1 MPKMSSIFYLSLG
14 SNVGDREKHLRE
26 AIQRLETVGRV
37 VAVSSVYETE
47 PVEFADQEWFLN
59 CVVAL
64 ETEKMPEQL
73 MTALLRI
80 EREMGRQRT
89 ENKGPRNIDL
99 DILLVDDLV
108 VDAPEL
114 SIPHPAMHQRRFVL
128 EPLAEIAPEAWHPL
142 LKKSVMQLLDDL
154 PAGQAV
160 RRIIPTPSPNG

>member
-128 EPLAEIAPEAWHPL
+128 EPLAEIAPEARHPVM
-142 LKKSVMQLLDDL
+142 KKSARELLDDL

-160 RRIIPTPSPNG
+160 RRIISTATPNG